1 MWCSEWFQI
10 YLLAAQ
16 LHLWALV
23 SSSGRVEVVTW
34 ISRGCADCSGANGY
48 KKLEQ
53 HIGGAPW
60 CSAPFWVH
68 WVISELTTRRPLS
81 NKAKSVF
88 LWESSSVPSSH
99 QGSASVKCSKA
110 ATSTHH
116 RVCKGSEHWS
126 LTAVVWLGATV
137 REQMDCLSAF
147 YLSLTKPWQMRHET
161 PGF

>member
-10 YLLAAQ
+10 HLLAAQ

-23 SSSGRVEVVTW
+23 SSSGQVEVVAR
-34 ISRGCADCSGANGY
+34 ISWGCADCCGANGY
-48 KKLEQ
+48 KNLEQ
-53 HIGGAPW
+53 HTGGAPW
-60 CSAPFWVH
+60 CSVPFWVH

-110 ATSTHH
+110 ATSTHN

-126 LTAVVWLGATV
+126 LTAVVCLGATV